1 MNGFFKLGLLAAL
14 VTGSLGLAYGQDQDM
29 EIAPTTGRT
38 LVLVIG
44 AGKTPADQSIVP
56 RPFAEKDAREL
67 FNLLNDGKHAKIA
80 PGDAKLLLA
89 GGGEGAENATREN
102 TLKALNWLANEAK
115 PGDTAILALFCQG
128 GRQAL
133 LLPCRLNLC
142 WPRQKRFG

>member
-38 LVLVIG
+38 LVLVVG

-89 GGGEGAENATREN
+89 DESMAE
-102 TLKALNWLANEAK
+102 
-115 PGDTAILALFCQG
+115 
-128 GRQAL
+128 
-133 LLPCRLNLC
+133 
-142 WPRQKRFG
+142 